1 MRTRGMSSYQMAF
14 SAGYKRPCVH
24 QRQQK
29 IMKYSAAPTQTESS
43 DREDRIIKTKHGNK
57 RSMKTR
63 QSAYTAS
70 NRKQGNGNFIYIK
83 LSLRK
88 NGVSLPRYAAFG
100 TLVYTEQ
107 RDGSIGIKISRLLI
121 FLNISHLI
129 ISLKIISL
137 YLHNFPFGH

>member
-1 MRTRGMSSYQMAF
+1 MAF
-14 SAGYKRPCVH
+14 SAGYKRQCVH

-57 RSMKTR
+57 RAMKTC

-83 LSLRK
+83 LSQRK

-107 RDGSIGIKISRLLI
+107 RDDSIGIKISRLLI
-121 FLNISHLI
+121 FFNISHLI
-129 ISLKIISL
+129 ISLKIIYL
-137 YLHNFPFGH
+137 YLHNFPFRH